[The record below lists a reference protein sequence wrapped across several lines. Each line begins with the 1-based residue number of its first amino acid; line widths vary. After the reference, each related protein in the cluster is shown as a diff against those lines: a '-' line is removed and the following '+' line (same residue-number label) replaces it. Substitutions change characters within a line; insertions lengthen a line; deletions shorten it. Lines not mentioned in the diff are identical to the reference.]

1 MDRQRDVQ
9 QHGDASGGDDHRHQ
23 RIVARR
29 FRVTG
34 RVQGV
39 GFRVFV
45 LQAAEAEGVGGWVRN
60 TPDGDVEGIAEGE
73 REALDRFEKT
83 LQRGPAN
90 ARVDHLA
97 MEDVEPSRLSGRF
110 EIR

>member
-1 MDRQRDVQ
+1 MDRQHDVQ
-9 QHGDASGGDDHRHQ
+9 RRGDLSGGGGDRRQ
-23 RIVARR
+23 SIVARR

-45 LQAAEAEGVGGWVRN
+45 LRAAEAEGVGGWVRN
-60 TPDGDVEGIAEGE
+60 TPDGDVEGVAEGE
-73 REALDRFEKT
+73 REALDRFERT

-97 MEDVEPSRLSGRF
+97 MEDVEPSRLGGRF